1 MISNQ
6 SGCQVEIDDLSL
18 SWTGQQ
24 RAKGVRVQKHKDQLM
39 ITCEEVSTNA
49 SLLRVIF
56 TRDVGELTLRAPNMQ
71 LTGPIQ
77 SSANLKKRSVQSA
90 GFAAAPTLQVAMPAI
105 HLPVSGKI
113 LISEGKMGLTSPG
126 LEPIS
131 FDKIE
136 MALDLMRENEIG
148 LTLNC
153 TTRQQQNLGQIALKG
168 SASQLNSS
176 LPNIALQASVTKLPV
191 RGIDQLVAIF
201 SPKMNGLIYAAIGP
215 TVDMQCHF
223 AAAQGDFDLSLNA
236 QSAQIN
242 MQIATQTAEG
252 IVSLKSPASFNFT
265 LNPDLFQKMAKISPS
280 LAALSLTQPALIQG
294 TLSKFSCPLPT
305 RQSDLLKSSF
315 AGTVE
320 APPQMAFTI
329 NGNPLIFNSLHLD
342 AKSIS
347 LEQEIDLALS
357 TGLQMQT
364 QIGSAAIDGKL
375 LKPFSKTPNGS
386 LAVKADKLPVD
397 LIGIATQAPIALS
410 TLLGPTVDLN
420 GSVEVQEE
428 NPKLHLSWKSQFLTI
443 PSFDLSLSN
452 PWTLVSPASFTLG
465 LNPQLAIQGQLKAD
479 PIQGTL
485 QNVLIPTDSIKNS
498 RINAVVNTGK
508 IAFSGAVPLNISKL
522 TATLK
527 VNTFD
532 QISLDI
538 DGDPL
543 KASLSGSFRPAT
555 SEFVL
560 NKPLTAQYTLDN
572 AMLKILAP
580 NAPLLAKPA
589 IVQLSLSPTSLPIA
603 GFDLNKLSLKGQL
616 ASPEVAL
623 SSQGQ
628 IITLQNTT
636 LPIQWDAKA
645 KTAAIQLS
653 SQVQTGSMQGQ
664 LSISNFSSEKGVDLN
679 HASIQGS
686 LDLQNLSAALL
697 DAFSGKTTLSAITGP
712 TFSGKLKLQ
721 SSIDKQNIAIKWVSP
736 LLNIDSAF
744 VIDKSAVQLQGG
756 ANQISWTLTPE
767 SYAILDRDITSPGSA
782 LIPFELSES
791 SNFSISLN
799 KLSLPVIPKKE
810 IRTLADRIPDIAFD
824 LTKLQLSATG
834 HNPKLTFFD
843 KRSKESIQLSS
854 LTFSLGASADGGPLT
869 VSLDSG
875 VITQSATA
883 STSQSV
889 KNGSLS
895 LSGKLAQTLNEKK
908 DFDLSQLTG
917 SLQLKVQQLPS
928 RALDIVARAKGRTDF
943 PFTTVFGDMINASIT
958 LDLKNF
964 AGPVALNINT
974 PMVRVDLDGHLVNGA
989 LLLND
994 ALHAQM
1000 KITTE
1005 LSRLILKEVNPL
1017 NLSYVYS
1024 QAPVTLEIPSEGF
1037 YFPLYPLNLGKIA
1050 IPEAT
1055 IELGK
1060 IACRNEG
1067 NVNVTLG
1074 LLKSKQFDKNGELS
1088 LWFAPIDLSIK
1099 QGFADIERTEI
1110 LLADTYDICLW
1121 GKVDIVQ
1128 DYVDMVLGLTAQ
1140 TLSKA
1145 FGIKNLPE
1153 NYVLTL
1159 PMKGPS
1165 DNVQINSSKATAK
1178 VALLLA
1184 WQNKNIAGAFG
1195 GGQAGAVVGD
1205 LLGKIAT
1212 LPDSDAKVPPAKHPF
1227 PWEIGKGAKTSD
1239 ASHEKKRQFKAN
1251 EKPLKQILKVIR

>member
-1 MISNQ
+1 MIGNQ
-6 SGCQVEIDDLSL
+6 SGYQVEIDELSL
-18 SWTGQQ
+18 SWTGKQW
-24 RAKGVRVQKHKDQLM
+24 AKGVRVQKPKEQLM
-39 ITCEEVSTNA
+39 ITCDEVSTDA
-49 SLLRVIF
+49 SLVRVIF
-56 TRDVGELTLRAPNMQ
+56 TRDVGELTLRAPNLQ
-71 LTGPIQ
+71 LAGPIPP
-77 SSANLKKRSVQSA
+77 STNLKKPSVQSA

-105 HLPVSGKI
+105 QLPISGKI
-113 LISEGKMGLTSPG
+113 LIKEGKVGLTSPG

-131 FDKIE
+131 FDQIE
-136 MALDLMRENEIG
+136 MALDLMHENEIG
-148 LTLNC
+148 LTLSC
-153 TTRQQQNLGQIALKG
+153 ATHQQQNLGQIALKG
-168 SASQLNSS
+168 TGSQLNSS
-176 LPNIALQASVTKLPV
+176 FPNIALQASVTKLPV
-191 RGIDQLVAIF
+191 RGVDQLVAIF

-215 TVDMQCHF
+215 TIDMQCHF
-223 AAAQGDFDLSLNA
+223 TAAQGDFDLSLNA

-252 IVSLKSPASFNFT
+252 FVSLKSPASFNFNLT
-265 LNPDLFQKMAKISPS
+265 PDLFQKMAKISPS

-294 TLSKFSCPLPT
+294 TLSTFSCPLPT

-315 AGTVE
+315 AASVD
-320 APPQMAFTI
+320 APPQMAFSI
-329 NGNPLIFNSLHLD
+329 NGSPLIFNGLHID

-347 LEQEIDLALS
+347 LEKEIDLAMS
-357 TGLQMQT
+357 TGLQTQT
-364 QIGSAAIDGKL
+364 QTGSAAIDGKL
-375 LKPFSKTPNGS
+375 LNPFSKTPNGS

-397 LIGIATQAPIALS
+397 LIGIAIEAPIALS
-410 TLLGPTVDLN
+410 SLLGPTVDLN
-420 GSVEVQEE
+420 GSVEIQGE
-428 NPKLHLSWKSQFLTI
+428 NPKLHLSWKSQFLNI

-452 PWTLVSPASFTLG
+452 PWTLVSPAPFTLG
-465 LNPQLAIQGQLKAD
+465 LNPQLALQGQLKAD

-485 QNVLIPTDSIKNS
+485 QNLLIPTDSIKNS

-522 TATLK
+522 IATLK

-532 QISLDI
+532 QVSLDI

-543 KASLSGSFRPAT
+543 KASLSGSFRPAAA
-555 SEFVL
+555 EFVL
-560 NKPLTAQYTLDN
+560 NKPLTAQYTVDN
-572 AMLKILAP
+572 AMLKTLAP
-580 NAPLLAKPA
+580 NAPLLAKSA
-589 IVQLSLSPTSLPIA
+589 TVRLSLDPASLPLK

-616 ASPEVAL
+616 SSPEVAL

-628 IITLQNTT
+628 TIILQNTT

-653 SQVQTGSMQGQ
+653 SQVQGGSMQGQ
-664 LSISNFSSEKGVDLN
+664 VSISNFSSEKGVDLN
-679 HASIQGS
+679 HATIQGS
-686 LDLQNLSAALL
+686 LDIQNLSAAFL

-721 SSIDKQNIAIKWVSP
+721 SSIDKQNIALKWVSP

-744 VIDKSAVQLQGG
+744 IIDKSAVQLQGG

-767 SYAILDRDITSPGSA
+767 SYAILDRAITSPGNA
-782 LIPFELSES
+782 IIPFELSES
-791 SNFSISLN
+791 SNFSITLN
-799 KLSLPVIPKKE
+799 KLSLPVLPKKE

-824 LTKLQLSATG
+824 LAKLQMSATG

-869 VSLDSG
+869 ASLDSG
-875 VITQSATA
+875 VVTQSATA
-883 STSQSV
+883 STPQAV

-895 LSGKLAQTLNEKK
+895 LSGKLAQTLNDKK
-908 DFDLSQLTG
+908 AFDLSLLTG

-943 PFTTVFGDMINASIT
+943 PFTTVFGDMINASMT

-1037 YFPLYPLNLGKIA
+1037 YFPLYPLNIGKIA

-1067 NVNVTLG
+1067 NVNITLG
-1074 LLKSKQFDKNGELS
+1074 LLKSKQFDKSGELL

-1110 LLADTYDICLW
+1110 LLADTYDICVW

-1195 GGQAGAVVGD
+1195 GGQAGAIVGD

-1227 PWEIGKGAKTSD
+1227 PWEIGKGSKTSE